1 MYMEVQLK
9 RQDDGKENVPGVAA
23 EGRADP
29 LGSAHPSR
37 VAFRRI
43 RRERS

>member
-9 RQDDGKENVPGVAA
+9 RQDSEKENVPAVAA
-23 EGRADP
+23 EGGADP
-29 LGSAHPSR
+29 LGFAHPSR
-37 VAFRRI
+37 VAFRRT